1 MLSVR
6 ISSFLAV
13 YLCLVSRISNFKH
26 TLIIISVTIV
36 LILGSQV
43 YRTVNNY
50 QQNKQRFVNDVQRA
64 LDLSVEKYYADKARS
79 HFAVMTLTGGD
90 SVDQQISRIAIG
102 QDSLEID
109 SEYIVS
115 GETSFVHPDGSG
127 FQYAWSSNN
136 EDVKVKKEV
145 KKFRTD
151 SGERTIMKMTTTEVD
166 SIEDFDFTFVDF
178 SRLTQK
184 IMVSS
189 SEEMLDVDQL
199 KEILKEEL
207 DRRNLAMDYQ
217 VIYSRGKAN
226 PANTKYALTTSS
238 KSTYL
243 MPGEKLSLNFE
254 NATLLILKK
263 GAVDLIISFL
273 IVFSVI
279 GALLYL
285 YRIIKAQKELA
296 MIKDDLIGNVTHEFK
311 TPIATVSTALEGIA
325 NFNEA
330 NDQEKTKRY
339 VEMSRDQLA
348 KLNLMVEKL
357 METATIDSGE
367 MEVNKVETNLTE
379 LTRHV
384 ADSFQI
390 RMEGKTFQI
399 DLPNEDLWGEV
410 DPFHMENV
418 LTNLLDNAVKYGG
431 NEISLS
437 LKKKGDRITWQVVDN
452 GGNIEKPHQQ
462 RIFEKLYR
470 IPKGNQHD
478 VKGFGIGLYYT
489 RAALERQGGQISL
502 DVSTG
507 RTCFTV
513 TI

>member
-6 ISSFLAV
+6 ISSFLEV
-13 YLCLVSRISNFKH
+13 YLCPVSKISNFKH

-43 YRTVNNY
+43 YRTVNTY
-50 QQNKQRFVNDVQRA
+50 QQNKQRFIIDVQRA
-64 LDLSVEKYYADKARS
+64 LDLSVEKYYADKVRS
-79 HFAVMTLTGGD
+79 HFAVMTLTDGD
-90 SVDQQISRIAIG
+90 SIARQISRITMSS
-102 QDSLEID
+102 DSIEVD
-109 SEYIVS
+109 SEFVMT
-115 GETSFVHPDGSG
+115 GDTSFVHPDGSG
-127 FQYAWSSNN
+127 FQYAWSSNT

-145 KKFRTD
+145 KKLRTD

-178 SRLTQK
+178 SKLTQK

-189 SEEMLDVDQL
+189 SEEKVDVDQL
-199 KEILKEEL
+199 TELLKDEL
-207 DRRNLAMDYQ
+207 NRRNLSMDYQ
-217 VIYSRGKAN
+217 VIYSRGKAEPTN
-226 PANTKYALTTSS
+226 AKYALTTSS

-263 GAVDLIISFL
+263 GAMDLIISFL

-367 MEVNKVETNLTE
+367 MEINKIETNLTE
-379 LTRHV
+379 LTQHV
-384 ADSFQI
+384 ADSFQLQMDE
-390 RMEGKTFQI
+390 RSFKI
-399 DLPNEDLWGEV
+399 DLPEDELWGEV

-437 LKKKGDRITWQVVDN
+437 LKKNGDSIIWQVLDN
-452 GGNIEKPHQQ
+452 GGSIDKVHQQ

-489 RAALERQGGQISL
+489 RAALERHGGQISL
-502 DVSTG
+502 DVSID